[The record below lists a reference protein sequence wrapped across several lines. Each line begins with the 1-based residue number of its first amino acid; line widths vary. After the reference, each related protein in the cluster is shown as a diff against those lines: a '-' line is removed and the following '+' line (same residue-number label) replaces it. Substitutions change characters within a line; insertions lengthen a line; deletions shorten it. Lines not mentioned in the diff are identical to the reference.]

1 MCERYSLKDS
11 KDGRH
16 TRKRF
21 FGTVSVNQKLTMK
34 HLKYSLIRTTVNF
47 WKKVQTW
54 LERSY

>member
-1 MCERYSLKDS
+1 MCERYSLKGL

-34 HLKYSLIRTTVNF
+34 HLKYSLIRTTVNS
-47 WKKVQTW
+47 WKKV
-54 LERSY
+54 

>member
-1 MCERYSLKDS
+1 MVVIHARD
-11 KDGRH
+11 
-16 TRKRF
+16 